1 MINISY
7 DEPFDYSIFI
17 PYNCGRAAITE
28 LHLTKHQVFND
39 SIKYD
44 DIHRIVELNG
54 YRSDNKSAIIGIN
67 GNELVALCH
76 HDNLDKMYIHR
87 TKKVYDYLYKTSVHY
102 EDDDKLIDCLYQTPQ
117 THALFILFELVQR
130 LMQRGNDD
138 KYSLWCGY
146 DRIQLSESFYDD
158 SINDNSHIYPQFMDY
173 YNMVQNMCDNKWRRI
188 SNETIK

>member
-28 LHLTKHQVFND
+28 LHLTKHQVFSN

-44 DIHRIVELNG
+44 DIHRIAELNG

-67 GNELVALCH
+67 GNELIAMSH

-87 TKKVYDYLYKTSVHY
+87 TKKVYDYLYKTSNHY
-102 EDDDKLIDCLYQTPQ
+102 ENTDKSLNIKRDYNN
-117 THALFILFELVQR
+117 HVMFILFELVQR
-130 LMQRGNDD
+130 LMQMGNDD

-146 DRIQLSESFYDD
+146 DRIQSSESFYSDD
-158 SINDNSHIYPQFMDY
+158 NARMYRQFEDE
-173 YNMVQNMCDNKWRRI
+173 YNLVQNMCDNKWRRI